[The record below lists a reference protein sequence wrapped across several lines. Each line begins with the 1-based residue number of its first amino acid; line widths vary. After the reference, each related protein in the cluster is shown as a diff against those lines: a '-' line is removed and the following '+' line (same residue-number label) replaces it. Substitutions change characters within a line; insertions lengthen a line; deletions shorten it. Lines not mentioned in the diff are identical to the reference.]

1 MQSSDSHD
9 RQVPIIPAPLHPRR
23 CIAAM
28 ALCLAAGVASAG
40 NAPELA
46 AEQIAIDRTS
56 GTGVGDGM
64 NQEFAQVFK
73 VYDTGNITH
82 VMLPLNCLTS
92 PMPTLRVTIQSV
104 RYGVPSGRVLA
115 TQDVPGYVMDTYPT
129 PTNDL
134 GLRMVRF
141 DQPAYL
147 KPGTYAFTI
156 SGIGGICQ
164 LWYGPLGNPYP
175 GGDAYMSNQPSSQ
188 PGVPKAWNF
197 PMGRDL
203 TFQVFQE
210 P

>member
-1 MQSSDSHD
+1 MQSIDMHH
-9 RQVPIIPAPLHPRR
+9 RQAPIIPAHAHLRR
-23 CIAAM
+23 
-28 ALCLAAGVASAG
+28 CLAAMVLCLLAGATSAA
-40 NAPELA
+40 NPPELA
-46 AEQIAIDRTS
+46 AEQLAIDRTS
-56 GTGVGDGM
+56 GTGVGDAM
-64 NQEFAQVFK
+64 NQEFAQVFQ

-104 RYGVPSGRVLA
+104 KAGMPSGRVLA
-115 TQDVPGYVMDTYPT
+115 SQDVPGYVMDTYPT
-129 PTNDL
+129 ATNDL

-164 LWYGPLGNPYP
+164 LWYGPLGNPYA
-175 GGDAYMSNQPSSQ
+175 GGDAYLSNQPSRQ

-197 PMGRDL
+197 PLGRDL